1 MAQYT
6 VKTWNDETMTTLR
19 DVTVFRHMG
28 YAIEEA
34 YSQAYASLEAFG
46 KLDTQA
52 AHNVMSAIER
62 ANDLLPI
69 GEQRSIPVSNTG
81 RTIIISRQH

>member
-6 VKTWNDETMTTLR
+6 VKTWNDETMSVLR
-19 DVTVFRHMG
+19 HGVYHGRPQ
-28 YAIEEA
+28 AIREA
-34 YSQAYASLEAFG
+34 YAQAYSALCSFG

-52 AHNVMSAIER
+52 GHDVMAAVER
-62 ANDLLPI
+62 ADDLLPI